1 MAGSDAASRNN
12 AVRASDGRLGT
23 GQEGREQVG
32 LGKGASLRGEKKKN
46 HCWKMGDGAP
56 RSQVRSVNPW
66 AITVFNI
73 VCFLHLSPR
82 VIKHHIL

>member
-32 LGKGASLRGEKKKN
+32 LGKGASLRKKKN
-46 HCWKMGDGAP
+46 QTIAGKWVMGPQEVKFVA
-56 RSQVRSVNPW
+56 S
-66 AITVFNI
+66 
-73 VCFLHLSPR
+73 
-82 VIKHHIL
+82 ILGP